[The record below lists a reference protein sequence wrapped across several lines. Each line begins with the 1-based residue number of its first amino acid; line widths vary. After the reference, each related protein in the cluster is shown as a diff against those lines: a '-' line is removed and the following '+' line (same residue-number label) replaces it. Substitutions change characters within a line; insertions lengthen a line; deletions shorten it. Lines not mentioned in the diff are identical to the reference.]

1 MKLAAV
7 TGRAT
12 QRLFAGVQAL
22 GDGMARHR
30 RWISAVQWCVIAF
43 YAITVSVPAF
53 LPPPSNDA
61 SMLNNLTLFAQ
72 FLFWGVWW
80 PGVILTTL
88 FAGRVW
94 CGVLCPE
101 GALSEAVSHYS
112 ANKPIPRWVKWEGWK
127 FVAFLSTTVWGQ
139 LVSVY
144 EYPKPVLLILGG
156 STVAAVVAAL
166 LWGRNRRIWCR
177 HLCPVNGVFGLL
189 SRYSFW
195 QFRVDRKAW
204 DSVRAV
210 RPVDCAPLVDIRRMT
225 GTSACHMCGRCSGHR
240 DAVAMVPRAFGDE
253 IVATREEAPSA
264 WEIRLLIFGMIGL
277 AIGAFQWSASP
288 WLITVKQLLAEWLI
302 EHDSFWL
309 LQDNAPWWLLT
320 HYPAANDVF
329 TWLDGGLIL
338 GYIGVA
344 TVLVGGWTWL
354 WLKLAARTLPGQ
366 PLANFRAI
374 ACCLIPLAGV
384 SLFLGLSSLSISQL
398 KAEGLTLA
406 WLPTVRGLFL
416 AGGQIACMWTAWRW
430 LRRHFADLYWAR
442 SGCVFGFF
450 VVASLP
456 VPLSWIE
463 MFYVW

>member
-1 MKLAAV
+1 MKALAFDRARLIFGSAV
-7 TGRAT
+7 R
-12 QRLFAGVQAL
+12 AL

-30 RWISAVQWCVIAF
+30 RWISAIQWFVIVF
-43 YAITVSVPAF
+43 YAVTVSVPAF
-53 LPPPSNDA
+53 LPPPPNGA

-72 FLFWGVWW
+72 FLFWGIWW
-80 PGVILTTL
+80 PGVILATL

-101 GALSEAVSHYS
+101 GALSETASRFS
-112 ANKPIPRWVKWEGWK
+112 ANLTIPRWVKWDGWK
-127 FVAFLSTTVWGQ
+127 FVAFLMTTVWGQ

-156 STVAAVVAAL
+156 STFAAIVAAL
-166 LWGRNRRIWCR
+166 LWGRNRRVWCR

-204 DSVRAV
+204 DSGRATG
-210 RPVDCAPLVDIRRMT
+210 PVDCAPLVDIRRMT

-240 DAVAMVPRAFGDE
+240 DAVTLVPRMFGNE
-253 IVATREEAPSA
+253 IVATREEMPSA

-288 WLITVKQLLAEWLI
+288 WLITAKQFLAEWLVD
-302 EHDSFWL
+302 HDSFWL

-329 TWLDGGLIL
+329 TWLDGALVL
-338 GYIGVA
+338 GYIGIA

-354 WLKLAARTLPGQ
+354 WLKLGARVLPGDR
-366 PLANFRAI
+366 LANFRGL

-406 WLPTVRGLFL
+406 WLPTMRGLFVA
-416 AGGQIACMWTAWRW
+416 AGQTACLWTAWRW
-430 LRRHFADLYWAR
+430 LRRHFADIHGLR
-442 SGCVFGFF
+442 FVGVFGIFL
-450 VVASLP
+450 VASLP